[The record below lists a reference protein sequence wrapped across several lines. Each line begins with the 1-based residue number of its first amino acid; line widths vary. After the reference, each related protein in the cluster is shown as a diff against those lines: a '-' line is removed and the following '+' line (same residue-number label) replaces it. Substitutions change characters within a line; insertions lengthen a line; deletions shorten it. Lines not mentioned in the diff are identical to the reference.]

1 MLDLWYNQHSVL
13 VEIMDLKQGLLSK
26 DLFSST
32 QQHGGCK
39 DSLIKNKSSVYHM
52 ELKTLFETSCTSN
65 ITSEENVF

>member
-1 MLDLWYNQHSVL
+1 MPVFMLDLWYNQHSVL

-39 DSLIKNKSSVYHM
+39 DSLIKNKSSV
-52 ELKTLFETSCTSN
+52 
-65 ITSEENVF
+65 